1 VLTLADEYSQLER
14 QVESGPLPE
23 TAYEMPS
30 SMIVVPLEPAYLG
43 SCADDRHVAVTAGP
57 HFDAVLR
64 ASEGTVVA
72 HDDVLGSPMTMA
84 EYEAK
89 FRLE

>member
-1 VLTLADEYSQLER
+1 
-14 QVESGPLPE
+14 
-23 TAYEMPS
+23 
-30 SMIVVPLEPAYLG
+30 MIVVPLEPAYSGAVPTTATLP
-43 SCADDRHVAVTAGP
+43 VTAGP

-89 FRLE
+89 FV